1 MRADPVPPSLTS
13 EPDRFSDEAWD
24 LLLATQETARRWRH
38 GAMDVEHLLQTLLL
52 ERRFAPWLDPLPL
65 DPDRLLDR
73 VESFCVDQ
81 PGSTGDALY
90 IGDALEDLLEDAERC
105 RAAWGSPLLDGP
117 HLLMALV
124 RDPRIGASLLGGE
137 GLSEDLLLRQFR
149 PGAAAVP
156 ATSTLPLQPPV
167 VPAAAPASPPAV
179 PASAGLLDAW
189 IDTARPAASL
199 PSPSVPSPPPE
210 PSSELRL
217 EQEPPE
223 ASALE
228 R

>member
-24 LLLATQETARRWRH
+24 LLLATQDTARRWRH

-124 RDPRIGASLLGGE
+124 RDPRIGASLLGG
-137 GLSEDLLLRQFR
+137 GGSQ
-149 PGAAAVP
+149 
-156 ATSTLPLQPPV
+156 
-167 VPAAAPASPPAV
+167 
-179 PASAGLLDAW
+179 
-189 IDTARPAASL
+189 
-199 PSPSVPSPPPE
+199 
-210 PSSELRL
+210 
-217 EQEPPE
+217 
-223 ASALE
+223 
-228 R
+228 